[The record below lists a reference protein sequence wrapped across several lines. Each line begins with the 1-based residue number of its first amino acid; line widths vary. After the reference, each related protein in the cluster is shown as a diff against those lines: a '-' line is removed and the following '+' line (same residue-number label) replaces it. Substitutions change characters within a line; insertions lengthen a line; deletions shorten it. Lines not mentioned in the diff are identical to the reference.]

1 MRIMKKLTL
10 IATCVAL
17 LMTSCVNEYNQ
28 ITKSG
33 DYTLKY
39 EYAKQCYAQGKY
51 SRAVPLLQE
60 VVTMKKGS
68 TEGEECLYMLAMAEF
83 GMKDY
88 ETASEYF
95 KKYFSSYPKGRYA
108 ENAKYYVGESLF
120 QNAPEPRLDQ
130 STTMTAIAA
139 FQEYLDIF
147 PDAHLKSQATSRLY
161 ALLSG
166 RKDVIVVSSVSCI
179 YGMGGPVAMQENIIK
194 IKKGQTLDRNE
205 FLRKL
210 VDALY
215 VRNDIE
221 LQRGNFRVKGET
233 VDIFM
238 AYSDNVLRVT
248 WWDDEIDSIEEVDS
262 MTYHRLASFETYEIY
277 PANLFVTTKEQQES
291 AIRMIQDDMVKQEE
305 FFKSIGD

>member
-10 IATCVAL
+10 IASCVAL

-147 PDAHLKSQATSRLY
+147 PDAHLKSEATNRLY
-161 ALLSG
+161 ALQDLLVEKEYKSARLYFDLG
-166 RKDVIVVSSVSCI
+166 TYFGNCTNGGNNYEACIVTAQNALKD
-179 YGMGGPVAMQENIIK
+179 YP
-194 IKKGQTLDRNE
+194 
-205 FLRKL
+205 
-210 VDALY
+210 
-215 VRNDIE
+215 
-221 LQRGNFRVKGET
+221 
-233 VDIFM
+233 
-238 AYSDNVLRVT
+238 YSNR
-248 WWDDEIDSIEEVDS
+248 
-262 MTYHRLASFETYEIY
+262 R
-277 PANLFVTTKEQQES
+277 
-291 AIRMIQDDMVKQEE
+291 EE
-305 FFKSIGD
+305 FASLVMKSKYELAKMSVESKQLERYQDAEDECYGFINEYPDSKERTLAEKYIEKCKEYEKAHPEDSLEKLAEN

>member
-10 IATCVAL
+10 IASCVAL

-51 SRAVPLLQE
+51 SRVVPLLQE
-60 VVTMKKGS
+60 LVTMKKGS
-68 TEGEECLYMLAMAEF
+68 TEGEECLYMLAMSEF

-147 PDAHLKSQATSRLY
+147 PNAHLKDQATGRLY
-161 ALLSG
+161 ALQDLLVEKEYKSAHLYFDLG
-166 RKDVIVVSSVSCI
+166 TYFGNCTNGGNNYEACIVTAQNALKD
-179 YGMGGPVAMQENIIK
+179 YP
-194 IKKGQTLDRNE
+194 
-205 FLRKL
+205 
-210 VDALY
+210 
-215 VRNDIE
+215 
-221 LQRGNFRVKGET
+221 
-233 VDIFM
+233 
-238 AYSDNVLRVT
+238 YSNR
-248 WWDDEIDSIEEVDS
+248 
-262 MTYHRLASFETYEIY
+262 R
-277 PANLFVTTKEQQES
+277 
-291 AIRMIQDDMVKQEE
+291 EE
-305 FFKSIGD
+305 FASLVMKSKYELAKMSVESKQLERYQDAEDECYGFINEYPDSKERSLAEKYIEKCKEYEKAHPEDSLEKLADK

>member
-1 MRIMKKLTL
+1 MTIMKKLTL

-60 VVTMKKGS
+60 LVTMKKGS
-68 TEGEECLYMLAMAEF
+68 TEGEECLYMLAMSEF

-161 ALLSG
+161 ALQDLLVEKEYKSACLYFDLG
-166 RKDVIVVSSVSCI
+166 TYFGNCTNGGNNYEACIVTAQNALKD
-179 YGMGGPVAMQENIIK
+179 YP
-194 IKKGQTLDRNE
+194 
-205 FLRKL
+205 
-210 VDALY
+210 
-215 VRNDIE
+215 
-221 LQRGNFRVKGET
+221 
-233 VDIFM
+233 
-238 AYSDNVLRVT
+238 YSNR
-248 WWDDEIDSIEEVDS
+248 
-262 MTYHRLASFETYEIY
+262 R
-277 PANLFVTTKEQQES
+277 
-291 AIRMIQDDMVKQEE
+291 EE
-305 FFKSIGD
+305 FASLVMKSKYELAKMSVESKQLERYQDAEDECYGFINEYPDSEERSLAEKYIEKCKEYEKAHPEDSLEKLAEN

>member
-10 IATCVAL
+10 IASCVAL

-51 SRAVPLLQE
+51 SRVVPLLQE
-60 VVTMKKGS
+60 LVTMKKGS
-68 TEGEECLYMLAMAEF
+68 TEGEECLYMLAIAEF

-147 PDAHLKSQATSRLY
+147 PNAHLKDQATSRLY
-161 ALLSG
+161 ALQDLLVEKEYKSAHLYFDLG
-166 RKDVIVVSSVSCI
+166 TYFGNCTNGGNNYEACIVTAQNALKD
-179 YGMGGPVAMQENIIK
+179 YP
-194 IKKGQTLDRNE
+194 
-205 FLRKL
+205 
-210 VDALY
+210 
-215 VRNDIE
+215 
-221 LQRGNFRVKGET
+221 
-233 VDIFM
+233 
-238 AYSDNVLRVT
+238 YSNR
-248 WWDDEIDSIEEVDS
+248 
-262 MTYHRLASFETYEIY
+262 R
-277 PANLFVTTKEQQES
+277 
-291 AIRMIQDDMVKQEE
+291 EE
-305 FFKSIGD
+305 FASLVMKSKYELAKMSVESKQLERYQDAEDECYGFINEYPDSKERTLAEKYIEKCKEYEKAHPEDSLEKLADK

>member
-39 EYAKQCYAQGKY
+39 EYAKQCFAQGKY

-68 TEGEECLYMLAMAEF
+68 TEGEECLYMLAMSEF

-161 ALLSG
+161 ALQDLLVEKEYKSARLYFDLG
-166 RKDVIVVSSVSCI
+166 TYFGNCTNGGNNYEACIVTAQNALKD
-179 YGMGGPVAMQENIIK
+179 YP
-194 IKKGQTLDRNE
+194 
-205 FLRKL
+205 
-210 VDALY
+210 
-215 VRNDIE
+215 
-221 LQRGNFRVKGET
+221 
-233 VDIFM
+233 
-238 AYSDNVLRVT
+238 YSNR
-248 WWDDEIDSIEEVDS
+248 
-262 MTYHRLASFETYEIY
+262 R
-277 PANLFVTTKEQQES
+277 
-291 AIRMIQDDMVKQEE
+291 EE
-305 FFKSIGD
+305 FASLVMKGKYELAKMSVESKQLERYQDAEDECYGFINEYPDSKERSLAEKYIEKCKEYEKAHPEDSLEKLAEN

>member
-161 ALLSG
+161 ALQDLLVEKEYKSARLYFDLG
-166 RKDVIVVSSVSCI
+166 TYFGNCTNGGNNYEACIVTAQNALKD
-179 YGMGGPVAMQENIIK
+179 YP
-194 IKKGQTLDRNE
+194 
-205 FLRKL
+205 
-210 VDALY
+210 
-215 VRNDIE
+215 
-221 LQRGNFRVKGET
+221 
-233 VDIFM
+233 
-238 AYSDNVLRVT
+238 YSNR
-248 WWDDEIDSIEEVDS
+248 
-262 MTYHRLASFETYEIY
+262 R
-277 PANLFVTTKEQQES
+277 
-291 AIRMIQDDMVKQEE
+291 EE
-305 FFKSIGD
+305 FASLVMKSKYELAKMSVESKQLERYQDAEDECYGFINEYPDSKERSLAEKYIEKCKEFEKAHPEDTLEKLAGQN

>member
-51 SRAVPLLQE
+51 SRVVPLLQE
-60 VVTMKKGS
+60 LVTMKKGS
-68 TEGEECLYMLAMAEF
+68 TEGEECLYMLAMSEF

-147 PDAHLKSQATSRLY
+147 PNAHLKDQATGRLY
-161 ALLSG
+161 ALQDLLVEKEYKSAHLYFDLG
-166 RKDVIVVSSVSCI
+166 TYFGNCTNGGNNYEACIVTAQNALKD
-179 YGMGGPVAMQENIIK
+179 YP
-194 IKKGQTLDRNE
+194 
-205 FLRKL
+205 
-210 VDALY
+210 
-215 VRNDIE
+215 
-221 LQRGNFRVKGET
+221 
-233 VDIFM
+233 
-238 AYSDNVLRVT
+238 YSNR
-248 WWDDEIDSIEEVDS
+248 
-262 MTYHRLASFETYEIY
+262 R
-277 PANLFVTTKEQQES
+277 
-291 AIRMIQDDMVKQEE
+291 EE
-305 FFKSIGD
+305 FASLVMKSKYELAKMSVESKQLERYQDAEDECYGFINEYPDSKERSLAEKYIEKCKEYEKAHPEDSLEKLAEN

>member
-1 MRIMKKLTL
+1 M
-10 IATCVAL
+10 
-17 LMTSCVNEYNQ
+17 
-28 ITKSG
+28 
-33 DYTLKY
+33 KY

-60 VVTMKKGS
+60 LVTMKKGS
-68 TEGEECLYMLAMAEF
+68 TEGEECLYMLAMSEF

-161 ALLSG
+161 ALQDLLVEKEYKSACLYFDLG
-166 RKDVIVVSSVSCI
+166 TYFGNCTNGGNNYEACIVTAQNALKD
-179 YGMGGPVAMQENIIK
+179 YP
-194 IKKGQTLDRNE
+194 
-205 FLRKL
+205 
-210 VDALY
+210 
-215 VRNDIE
+215 
-221 LQRGNFRVKGET
+221 
-233 VDIFM
+233 
-238 AYSDNVLRVT
+238 YSNR
-248 WWDDEIDSIEEVDS
+248 
-262 MTYHRLASFETYEIY
+262 R
-277 PANLFVTTKEQQES
+277 
-291 AIRMIQDDMVKQEE
+291 EE
-305 FFKSIGD
+305 FASLVMKSKYELAKMSVESKQLERYLDAEDECYGFINEYPDSKERSLAEKYIEKCKEYEKAHPEDSLEKLAEN

>member
-10 IATCVAL
+10 IASCVAL

-60 VVTMKKGS
+60 LVTMKKGS
-68 TEGEECLYMLAMAEF
+68 TEGEECLYMLAMSEF

-161 ALLSG
+161 ALQDLLVEKEYKSARLYFDLG
-166 RKDVIVVSSVSCI
+166 TYFGNCTNGGNNYEACIVTAQNALKD
-179 YGMGGPVAMQENIIK
+179 YP
-194 IKKGQTLDRNE
+194 
-205 FLRKL
+205 
-210 VDALY
+210 
-215 VRNDIE
+215 
-221 LQRGNFRVKGET
+221 
-233 VDIFM
+233 
-238 AYSDNVLRVT
+238 YSNR
-248 WWDDEIDSIEEVDS
+248 
-262 MTYHRLASFETYEIY
+262 R
-277 PANLFVTTKEQQES
+277 
-291 AIRMIQDDMVKQEE
+291 EE
-305 FFKSIGD
+305 FASLVMKSKYELAKMSVESKQLERYQDAEDECYGFINEYPDSKERTLAEKYIEKCKEYEKAHPEDSLEKLAEN

>member
-10 IATCVAL
+10 IASCVAL

-51 SRAVPLLQE
+51 SRVVPLLQE
-60 VVTMKKGS
+60 LVTMKKGS

-147 PDAHLKSQATSRLY
+147 PNAHLKDQATGRLY
-161 ALLSG
+161 ALQDLLVEKEYKSAHLYFDLG
-166 RKDVIVVSSVSCI
+166 TYFGNCTNGGNNYEACIVTAQNALKD
-179 YGMGGPVAMQENIIK
+179 YP
-194 IKKGQTLDRNE
+194 
-205 FLRKL
+205 
-210 VDALY
+210 
-215 VRNDIE
+215 
-221 LQRGNFRVKGET
+221 
-233 VDIFM
+233 
-238 AYSDNVLRVT
+238 YSNR
-248 WWDDEIDSIEEVDS
+248 
-262 MTYHRLASFETYEIY
+262 R
-277 PANLFVTTKEQQES
+277 
-291 AIRMIQDDMVKQEE
+291 EE
-305 FFKSIGD
+305 FASLVMKSKYELAKMSVESKQLERYQDAEDECYGFINEYPDSKERSLAEKYIEKCKEYEKAHPEDSLEKLADK

>member
-10 IATCVAL
+10 IASCVAL

-51 SRAVPLLQE
+51 SRVVPLLQE
-60 VVTMKKGS
+60 LVTMKKGS

-147 PDAHLKSQATSRLY
+147 PNAHLKDQATSRLY
-161 ALLSG
+161 ALQDLLVEKEYKSARLYFDLG
-166 RKDVIVVSSVSCI
+166 TYFGNCTNGGNNYEACIVTAQNALKD
-179 YGMGGPVAMQENIIK
+179 YP
-194 IKKGQTLDRNE
+194 
-205 FLRKL
+205 
-210 VDALY
+210 
-215 VRNDIE
+215 
-221 LQRGNFRVKGET
+221 
-233 VDIFM
+233 
-238 AYSDNVLRVT
+238 YSNR
-248 WWDDEIDSIEEVDS
+248 
-262 MTYHRLASFETYEIY
+262 R
-277 PANLFVTTKEQQES
+277 
-291 AIRMIQDDMVKQEE
+291 EE
-305 FFKSIGD
+305 FASLVMRSKYELAKMSVESKQLERYQDAEDECYGFINEYPDSKERTLAEKYIEKCKEYEKAHPEDSLEKLADK

>member
-10 IATCVAL
+10 IASCVAL

-60 VVTMKKGS
+60 LVTMKKGS

-161 ALLSG
+161 ALQDLLVEKEYKSARLYFDLG
-166 RKDVIVVSSVSCI
+166 TYFGNCTNGGNNYEACIVTAQNALKD
-179 YGMGGPVAMQENIIK
+179 YP
-194 IKKGQTLDRNE
+194 
-205 FLRKL
+205 
-210 VDALY
+210 
-215 VRNDIE
+215 
-221 LQRGNFRVKGET
+221 
-233 VDIFM
+233 
-238 AYSDNVLRVT
+238 YSNR
-248 WWDDEIDSIEEVDS
+248 
-262 MTYHRLASFETYEIY
+262 R
-277 PANLFVTTKEQQES
+277 
-291 AIRMIQDDMVKQEE
+291 EE
-305 FFKSIGD
+305 FASLVMKSKYELAKMSVESKQLERYQDAEDECYGFINEYPDSKERTLAEKYIEKCQEYEKAHPEDSLEKLADK

>member
-10 IATCVAL
+10 IASCVAL

-51 SRAVPLLQE
+51 SRVVPLLQE
-60 VVTMKKGS
+60 LVTMKKGS

-147 PDAHLKSQATSRLY
+147 PNAHLKDQATGRLY
-161 ALLSG
+161 ALQDLLVEKEYKSAHLYFDLG
-166 RKDVIVVSSVSCI
+166 TYFGNCTNGGNNYEACIVTAQNALKD
-179 YGMGGPVAMQENIIK
+179 YP
-194 IKKGQTLDRNE
+194 
-205 FLRKL
+205 
-210 VDALY
+210 
-215 VRNDIE
+215 
-221 LQRGNFRVKGET
+221 
-233 VDIFM
+233 
-238 AYSDNVLRVT
+238 YSNR
-248 WWDDEIDSIEEVDS
+248 
-262 MTYHRLASFETYEIY
+262 R
-277 PANLFVTTKEQQES
+277 
-291 AIRMIQDDMVKQEE
+291 EE
-305 FFKSIGD
+305 FASLVMKSKYELAKMSVESKQLERYQDAEDECYGFINEYPDSKERTLAEKYIEKCKEYEKAHPEDSLEKLAEN

>member
-10 IATCVAL
+10 IASCVAL

-51 SRAVPLLQE
+51 SRVVPLLQE
-60 VVTMKKGS
+60 LVTMKKGS

-147 PDAHLKSQATSRLY
+147 PNAHLKDQATGRLY
-161 ALLSG
+161 ALQDLLVEKEYKSAHLYFDLG
-166 RKDVIVVSSVSCI
+166 TYFGNCTNGGNNYEACIVTAQNALKD
-179 YGMGGPVAMQENIIK
+179 YP
-194 IKKGQTLDRNE
+194 
-205 FLRKL
+205 
-210 VDALY
+210 
-215 VRNDIE
+215 
-221 LQRGNFRVKGET
+221 
-233 VDIFM
+233 
-238 AYSDNVLRVT
+238 YSNR
-248 WWDDEIDSIEEVDS
+248 
-262 MTYHRLASFETYEIY
+262 R
-277 PANLFVTTKEQQES
+277 
-291 AIRMIQDDMVKQEE
+291 EE
-305 FFKSIGD
+305 FASLVMKSKHELAKMRVEDQQLERYQDAEDECYGFINEYPDSKERSLAEKYIEKCKEYEKAHPEDSLEKLADK

>member
-95 KKYFSSYPKGRYA
+95 MKYFSSYPKGRYA

-161 ALLSG
+161 ALQDLLVEKEYKSARLYFDLG
-166 RKDVIVVSSVSCI
+166 TYFGNCTNGGNNYEACIVTAQNALKD
-179 YGMGGPVAMQENIIK
+179 YP
-194 IKKGQTLDRNE
+194 
-205 FLRKL
+205 
-210 VDALY
+210 
-215 VRNDIE
+215 
-221 LQRGNFRVKGET
+221 
-233 VDIFM
+233 
-238 AYSDNVLRVT
+238 YSNR
-248 WWDDEIDSIEEVDS
+248 
-262 MTYHRLASFETYEIY
+262 R
-277 PANLFVTTKEQQES
+277 
-291 AIRMIQDDMVKQEE
+291 EE
-305 FFKSIGD
+305 FASLVMKSKYELAKMSVESKQLERYQDAEDECYGFINEYPDSKERSLAEKYIEKCKEYEKAHPEDSLEKLAEN

>member
-10 IATCVAL
+10 IASCVAL

-51 SRAVPLLQE
+51 SRVVPLLQE
-60 VVTMKKGS
+60 LVTMKKGS

-147 PDAHLKSQATSRLY
+147 PDAHLKDQATSRLY
-161 ALLSG
+161 ALQDLLVEKEYKSAHLYFDLG
-166 RKDVIVVSSVSCI
+166 TYFGNCTNGGNNYEACIVTAQNALKD
-179 YGMGGPVAMQENIIK
+179 YP
-194 IKKGQTLDRNE
+194 
-205 FLRKL
+205 
-210 VDALY
+210 
-215 VRNDIE
+215 
-221 LQRGNFRVKGET
+221 
-233 VDIFM
+233 
-238 AYSDNVLRVT
+238 YSNR
-248 WWDDEIDSIEEVDS
+248 
-262 MTYHRLASFETYEIY
+262 R
-277 PANLFVTTKEQQES
+277 
-291 AIRMIQDDMVKQEE
+291 EE
-305 FFKSIGD
+305 FASLVMKSKYELAKMSVESKQLERYQDAEDECYGFINEYPDSKERSLAEKYIEKCKEYEKAHPEDSLEKLADK

>member
-60 VVTMKKGS
+60 LVTMKKGS
-68 TEGEECLYMLAMAEF
+68 TEGEECLYMLAMSEF

-161 ALLSG
+161 ALQDLLVEKEYKSARLYFDLG
-166 RKDVIVVSSVSCI
+166 TYFGNCTNGGNNYEACIVTAQNALKD
-179 YGMGGPVAMQENIIK
+179 YP
-194 IKKGQTLDRNE
+194 
-205 FLRKL
+205 
-210 VDALY
+210 
-215 VRNDIE
+215 
-221 LQRGNFRVKGET
+221 
-233 VDIFM
+233 
-238 AYSDNVLRVT
+238 YSNR
-248 WWDDEIDSIEEVDS
+248 
-262 MTYHRLASFETYEIY
+262 R
-277 PANLFVTTKEQQES
+277 
-291 AIRMIQDDMVKQEE
+291 EE
-305 FFKSIGD
+305 FASLVMKSKYELAKMSVESKQLERYQDAEDECYGFINEYPDSQERSLAEKYIEKCKEYEKAHPEDSLEKLAEN

>member
-10 IATCVAL
+10 IASCVAL

-60 VVTMKKGS
+60 LVTMKKGS
-68 TEGEECLYMLAMAEF
+68 TEGEECLYVLAMSEF

-147 PDAHLKSQATSRLY
+147 PDAHLKAQATGRLY
-161 ALLSG
+161 ALQDLLVEKEYKSARLYFDLG
-166 RKDVIVVSSVSCI
+166 TYFGNCTNGGNNYEACIVTAQNALKD
-179 YGMGGPVAMQENIIK
+179 YP
-194 IKKGQTLDRNE
+194 
-205 FLRKL
+205 
-210 VDALY
+210 
-215 VRNDIE
+215 
-221 LQRGNFRVKGET
+221 
-233 VDIFM
+233 
-238 AYSDNVLRVT
+238 YSNKR
-248 WWDDEIDSIEEVDS
+248 
-262 MTYHRLASFETYEIY
+262 
-277 PANLFVTTKEQQES
+277 
-291 AIRMIQDDMVKQEE
+291 EE
-305 FFKSIGD
+305 FASLVMKSKYELAKMSVESKQLERYQDAEDECYGFINEYPDSKERTLAEKYIEKCKEYEKAHPEDSLEKLAEN

>member
-1 MRIMKKLTL
+1 MKKLTL
-10 IATCVAL
+10 IASCVAL

-147 PDAHLKSQATSRLY
+147 PNAHLKDQATGRLY
-161 ALLSG
+161 ALQDLLVEKEYKSAHLYFDLG
-166 RKDVIVVSSVSCI
+166 TYFGNCTNGGNNYEACIVTAQNALKD
-179 YGMGGPVAMQENIIK
+179 YP
-194 IKKGQTLDRNE
+194 
-205 FLRKL
+205 
-210 VDALY
+210 
-215 VRNDIE
+215 
-221 LQRGNFRVKGET
+221 
-233 VDIFM
+233 
-238 AYSDNVLRVT
+238 YSNR
-248 WWDDEIDSIEEVDS
+248 
-262 MTYHRLASFETYEIY
+262 R
-277 PANLFVTTKEQQES
+277 
-291 AIRMIQDDMVKQEE
+291 EE
-305 FFKSIGD
+305 FASLVMKSKYELAKMSVESKQLERYQDAEDECYGFINEYPDSKERSLAEKYIEKCKEYEKAHPEDSLEKLADK

>member
-1 MRIMKKLTL
+1 MTIMKKLTL

-161 ALLSG
+161 ALQDLLVEKEYKSACLYFDLG
-166 RKDVIVVSSVSCI
+166 TYFGNCTNGGNNYEACIVTAQNALKD
-179 YGMGGPVAMQENIIK
+179 YP
-194 IKKGQTLDRNE
+194 
-205 FLRKL
+205 
-210 VDALY
+210 
-215 VRNDIE
+215 
-221 LQRGNFRVKGET
+221 
-233 VDIFM
+233 
-238 AYSDNVLRVT
+238 YSNR
-248 WWDDEIDSIEEVDS
+248 
-262 MTYHRLASFETYEIY
+262 R
-277 PANLFVTTKEQQES
+277 
-291 AIRMIQDDMVKQEE
+291 EE
-305 FFKSIGD
+305 FASLVMKSKYELAKMSVESKQLERYQDAEDECYGFINEYPDSKERSLAEKYIEKCKEYEKAHPEDSLEKLAEN

>member
-161 ALLSG
+161 ALQDLLVEKEYKSARLYFDLG
-166 RKDVIVVSSVSCI
+166 TYFGNCTNGGNNYEACIVTAQNALKEYPYSNKREEFATLIMKSKYELAKMSVESKQLERYQDAEDEC
-179 YGMGGPVAMQENIIK
+179 YGFINEYPDSKERATAEKYIEK
-194 IKKGQTLDRNE
+194 CKAFEKAHPEDTLD
-205 FLRKL
+205 KL
-210 VDALY
+210 A
-215 VRNDIE
+215 
-221 LQRGNFRVKGET
+221 G
-233 VDIFM
+233 
-238 AYSDNVLRVT
+238 DN
-248 WWDDEIDSIEEVDS
+248 
-262 MTYHRLASFETYEIY
+262 
-277 PANLFVTTKEQQES
+277 K
-291 AIRMIQDDMVKQEE
+291 
-305 FFKSIGD
+305 

>member
-10 IATCVAL
+10 IASCVAL

-51 SRAVPLLQE
+51 SRVVPLLQE
-60 VVTMKKGS
+60 LVTMKKGS

-147 PDAHLKSQATSRLY
+147 PNAHLKDQATCRLY
-161 ALLSG
+161 ALQDLLVEKEYKSAHLYFDLG
-166 RKDVIVVSSVSCI
+166 TYFGNCTNGGNNYEACIVTAQNALKD
-179 YGMGGPVAMQENIIK
+179 YP
-194 IKKGQTLDRNE
+194 
-205 FLRKL
+205 
-210 VDALY
+210 
-215 VRNDIE
+215 
-221 LQRGNFRVKGET
+221 
-233 VDIFM
+233 
-238 AYSDNVLRVT
+238 YSNR
-248 WWDDEIDSIEEVDS
+248 
-262 MTYHRLASFETYEIY
+262 R
-277 PANLFVTTKEQQES
+277 
-291 AIRMIQDDMVKQEE
+291 EE
-305 FFKSIGD
+305 FASLVMKSKYELAKMSVESKQLERYQDAEDECYGFINEYPDSKERTLAEKYIEKCKEYEKAHPEDSLEKLAEN

>member
-10 IATCVAL
+10 IASCVAL

-51 SRAVPLLQE
+51 SRVVPLLQE
-60 VVTMKKGS
+60 LVTMKKGS
-68 TEGEECLYMLAMAEF
+68 TECEECLYMLAMAEF

-147 PDAHLKSQATSRLY
+147 PNAHLKDQATSRLY
-161 ALLSG
+161 ALQDLLVEKEYKSAHLYFDLG
-166 RKDVIVVSSVSCI
+166 TYFGNCTNGGNNYEACIVTAQNALKD
-179 YGMGGPVAMQENIIK
+179 YP
-194 IKKGQTLDRNE
+194 
-205 FLRKL
+205 
-210 VDALY
+210 
-215 VRNDIE
+215 
-221 LQRGNFRVKGET
+221 
-233 VDIFM
+233 
-238 AYSDNVLRVT
+238 YSNR
-248 WWDDEIDSIEEVDS
+248 
-262 MTYHRLASFETYEIY
+262 R
-277 PANLFVTTKEQQES
+277 
-291 AIRMIQDDMVKQEE
+291 EE
-305 FFKSIGD
+305 FASLVMKSKYELAKMSVESKQLERYQDAEDECYGFINEYPDSKERTLAEKYIEKCKEYEKAHPEDSLEKLADK

>member
-161 ALLSG
+161 ALQDLLVEKEYKSARLYFDLG
-166 RKDVIVVSSVSCI
+166 TYFGNCTNGGNNYEACIVTAQNALKDYPYSNRREEFASLVMKSKYELAKMSVESKQLERYQDAEDEC
-179 YGMGGPVAMQENIIK
+179 YGFI
-194 IKKGQTLDRNE
+194 NE
-205 FLRKL
+205 
-210 VDALY
+210 Y
-215 VRNDIE
+215 P
-221 LQRGNFRVKGET
+221 
-233 VDIFM
+233 
-238 AYSDNVLRVT
+238 
-248 WWDDEIDSIEEVDS
+248 DS
-262 MTYHRLASFETYEIY
+262 MERSLAEKYIEKCKEYEKAH
-277 PANLFVTTKEQQES
+277 PEDSLEKLAEN
-291 AIRMIQDDMVKQEE
+291 
-305 FFKSIGD
+305 

>member
-1 MRIMKKLTL
+1 MRIIKKLTL
-10 IATCVAL
+10 IASCVAL

-51 SRAVPLLQE
+51 SRVVPLLQE
-60 VVTMKKGS
+60 LVTMKKGS

-147 PDAHLKSQATSRLY
+147 PNAHLKDQATGRLY
-161 ALLSG
+161 ALQDLLVEKEYKSAHLYFDLG
-166 RKDVIVVSSVSCI
+166 TYFGNCTNGGNNYEACIVTAQNALKD
-179 YGMGGPVAMQENIIK
+179 YP
-194 IKKGQTLDRNE
+194 
-205 FLRKL
+205 
-210 VDALY
+210 
-215 VRNDIE
+215 
-221 LQRGNFRVKGET
+221 
-233 VDIFM
+233 
-238 AYSDNVLRVT
+238 YSNR
-248 WWDDEIDSIEEVDS
+248 
-262 MTYHRLASFETYEIY
+262 R
-277 PANLFVTTKEQQES
+277 
-291 AIRMIQDDMVKQEE
+291 EE
-305 FFKSIGD
+305 FASLVMKSKYELAKMSVESKQLERYQDAEDECYGFINEYPDSKERSLAEKYIEKCKEYEKAHPEDSLEKLADK

>member
-1 MRIMKKLTL
+1 MKKLTL

-60 VVTMKKGS
+60 LVTMKKGS
-68 TEGEECLYMLAMAEF
+68 TEGEECLYMLAMSEF

-147 PDAHLKSQATSRLY
+147 PDAHLKSEATNRLY
-161 ALLSG
+161 ALQDLLVEKEYKSARLYFDLG
-166 RKDVIVVSSVSCI
+166 TYFGNCTNGGNNYEACIVTAQNALKDYPYSNRREEFASLVMKSKYELAKMSVESKQLERYQDAEDEC
-179 YGMGGPVAMQENIIK
+179 YGFINEYPDSKERATAEKYIEK
-194 IKKGQTLDRNE
+194 CKEFEKAHPEDTLE
-205 FLRKL
+205 
-210 VDALY
+210 
-215 VRNDIE
+215 
-221 LQRGNFRVKGET
+221 
-233 VDIFM
+233 
-238 AYSDNVLRVT
+238 
-248 WWDDEIDSIEEVDS
+248 
-262 MTYHRLASFETYEIY
+262 RLAGQ
-277 PANLFVTTKEQQES
+277 N
-291 AIRMIQDDMVKQEE
+291 
-305 FFKSIGD
+305 

>member
-1 MRIMKKLTL
+1 MHLKMRIMKKLTL

-60 VVTMKKGS
+60 LVTMKKGS
-68 TEGEECLYMLAMAEF
+68 TEGEECLYMLAMSEF

-161 ALLSG
+161 ALQDL
-166 RKDVIVVSSVSCI
+166 
-179 YGMGGPVAMQENIIK
+179 
-194 IKKGQTLDRNE
+194 
-205 FLRKL
+205 L
-210 VDALY
+210 V
-215 VRNDIE
+215 E
-221 LQRGNFRVKGET
+221 K
-233 VDIFM
+233 
-238 AYSDNVLRVT
+238 
-248 WWDDEIDSIEEVDS
+248 
-262 MTYHRLASFETYEIY
+262 
-277 PANLFVTTKEQQES
+277 
-291 AIRMIQDDMVKQEE
+291 
-305 FFKSIGD
+305 

>member
-10 IATCVAL
+10 IASCVAL

-51 SRAVPLLQE
+51 SRVVPLLQE
-60 VVTMKKGS
+60 LVTMKKGS
-68 TEGEECLYMLAMAEF
+68 TEGEECLYMLAMSEF

-147 PDAHLKSQATSRLY
+147 PNAHLKDQATSRLY
-161 ALLSG
+161 ALQDLLVEKEYKSARLYFDLG
-166 RKDVIVVSSVSCI
+166 TYFGNCTNGGNNYEACIVTAQNALKD
-179 YGMGGPVAMQENIIK
+179 YP
-194 IKKGQTLDRNE
+194 
-205 FLRKL
+205 
-210 VDALY
+210 
-215 VRNDIE
+215 
-221 LQRGNFRVKGET
+221 
-233 VDIFM
+233 
-238 AYSDNVLRVT
+238 YSNR
-248 WWDDEIDSIEEVDS
+248 
-262 MTYHRLASFETYEIY
+262 R
-277 PANLFVTTKEQQES
+277 
-291 AIRMIQDDMVKQEE
+291 EE
-305 FFKSIGD
+305 FASLVMKSKYELAKMSVESKQLERYQDAEDECYGFINEYPDSKERSLAEKYIEKCKEYEKAHPEDSLEKLADK

>member
-10 IATCVAL
+10 IASCVAL

-161 ALLSG
+161 ALQDLLVEKEYKSAHLYFDLG
-166 RKDVIVVSSVSCI
+166 TYFGNCTNGGNNYEACIVTAQNALKD
-179 YGMGGPVAMQENIIK
+179 YP
-194 IKKGQTLDRNE
+194 
-205 FLRKL
+205 
-210 VDALY
+210 
-215 VRNDIE
+215 
-221 LQRGNFRVKGET
+221 
-233 VDIFM
+233 
-238 AYSDNVLRVT
+238 YSNR
-248 WWDDEIDSIEEVDS
+248 
-262 MTYHRLASFETYEIY
+262 R
-277 PANLFVTTKEQQES
+277 
-291 AIRMIQDDMVKQEE
+291 EE
-305 FFKSIGD
+305 FASLVMKSKYELAKMSVESKQLERYQDAEDECYGFINEYPDSKERTLAEKYIEKCKEYEKAHPEDSLEKLADK